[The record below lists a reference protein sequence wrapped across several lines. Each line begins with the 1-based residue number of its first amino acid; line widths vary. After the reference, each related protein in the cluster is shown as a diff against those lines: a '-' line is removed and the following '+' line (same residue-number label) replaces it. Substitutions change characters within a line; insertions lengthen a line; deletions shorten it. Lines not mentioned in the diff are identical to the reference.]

1 MKKILS
7 ESINDDIYTME
18 QWEKDKVLNIKNG
31 QKVSND
37 VVRELM
43 NCVPPAFRERGIFQP
58 GEAYCTEKGTY
69 YDLYMTF
76 AKDGDDYWTYCG
88 TCRLGETQPRE
99 MMDYGSINE
108 TNKMEKFIRE
118 AVENYNNPSMKVEF
132 RSYTKKSGEP
142 ENGLYKILEYLNGL
156 TKKDFFVR
164 IDIDNKKDLGYD
176 EEAFFCPSLK
186 ITNLKLTKKEDSTFE
201 AEFNTKNLRAVFTL
215 LTLIGAH
222 ANGGHSYELLIDN
235 EHFYIDGD
243 GADYVASINGVK
255 LSKFMNDKYK
265 WPDVYNKK
273 QDENGVIKINE
284 SQLRKIIQ
292 ESIKEIKKRL
302 D

>member
-58 GEAYCTEKGTY
+58 GEAYCTEKDTY

-76 AKDGDDYWTYCG
+76 TKDGDDYWTYCG

-108 TNKMEKFIRE
+108 ANKIKALIRE
-118 AVENYNNPSMKVEF
+118 AVKNALKEDYHNCSDEF
-132 RSYTKKSGEP
+132 YDAMVNLAKSAEKIMDYLSFTQEDGYEP
-142 ENGLYKILEYLNGL
+142 NDERGYEDSFYLYKW
-156 TKKDFFVR
+156 
-164 IDIDNKKDLGYD
+164 
-176 EEAFFCPSLK
+176 A
-186 ITNLKLTKKEDSTFE
+186 EDVFIR
-201 AEFNTKNLRAVFTL
+201 AQAWINTL
-215 LTLIGAH
+215 
-222 ANGGHSYELLIDN
+222 
-235 EHFYIDGD
+235 
-243 GADYVASINGVK
+243 
-255 LSKFMNDKYK
+255 
-265 WPDVYNKK
+265 
-273 QDENGVIKINE
+273 
-284 SQLRKIIQ
+284 
-292 ESIKEIKKRL
+292 
-302 D
+302 